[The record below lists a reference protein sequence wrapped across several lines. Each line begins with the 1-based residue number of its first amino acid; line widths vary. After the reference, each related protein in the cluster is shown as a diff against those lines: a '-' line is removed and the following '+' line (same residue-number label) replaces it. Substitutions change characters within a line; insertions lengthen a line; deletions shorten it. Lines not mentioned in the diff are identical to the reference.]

1 MSSTPLISA
10 WTLVKIRE
18 NVSRHEETL
27 QQLHQEAEQNSH
39 LHLGGR
45 QVARETGEDS
55 NSGEEVD
62 QENRLEVGNTHDF
75 FEEGS
80 CY

>member
-27 QQLHQEAEQNSH
+27 QQLHQEAEQNHH

-45 QVARETGEDS
+45 QVASETSEDS
-55 NSGEEVD
+55 SNGEKVD
-62 QENRLEVGNTHDF
+62 QENWLEGGNTHVF
-75 FEEGS
+75 FEDGS
-80 CY
+80 E